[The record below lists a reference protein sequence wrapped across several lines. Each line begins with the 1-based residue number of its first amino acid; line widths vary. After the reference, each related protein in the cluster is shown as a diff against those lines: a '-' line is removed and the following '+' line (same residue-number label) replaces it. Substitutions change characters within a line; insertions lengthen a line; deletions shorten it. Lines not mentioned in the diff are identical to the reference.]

1 MTGCGG
7 CVEMKAAF
15 LRDAAR
21 FICCS
26 QRCCCAIQAV
36 KSMFRKY
43 SICFVE
49 GHLTKANGNA
59 NTLQI
64 TKTSTDVAT
73 HALLGNKKRRPFPC
87 KRSLPLILTMT
98 RFAGGSLIFQFLFYV
113 ALPPPSHQNLFS
125 FCFLELAQGLR
136 VIGPSCSIGGI
147 WGRYYS
153 GNVTQVTPW
162 IDPSTFPSW
171 VENCVTTRTGSQVL
185 FSFSCSSQL
194 SFLSE
199 LSFQSFI
206 EQGCSTLNS
215 FQGFGRVTTFSVAW
229 KPPIPILHCS
239 WLRRHTSL
247 FGLSL
252 CVCEEQADFFQAS
265 NESYVTYFNR
275 ASQATPGSQ
284 PRGPRFFLGIFK

>member
-1 MTGCGG
+1 VRWNEGGFSSGCSTVHLLQPKVLLCDSSCQINVSKIFDLFRRRSFNEGKRKR
-7 CVEMKAAF
+7 EHFANNKN
-15 LRDAAR
+15 
-21 FICCS
+21 IN
-26 QRCCCAIQAV
+26 RCCNSRTAGEQ
-36 KSMFRKY
+36 
-43 SICFVE
+43 
-49 GHLTKANGNA
+49 
-59 NTLQI
+59 
-64 TKTSTDVAT
+64 
-73 HALLGNKKRRPFPC
+73 KRRPFPC

-229 KPPIPILHCS
+229 KPPIPMLHCS
-239 WLRRHTSL
+239 WLWRHTSL